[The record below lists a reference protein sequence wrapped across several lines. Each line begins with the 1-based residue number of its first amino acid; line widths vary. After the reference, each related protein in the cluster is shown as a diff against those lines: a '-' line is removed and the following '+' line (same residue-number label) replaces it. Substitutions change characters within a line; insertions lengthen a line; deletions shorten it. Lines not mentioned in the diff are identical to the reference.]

1 MFILLPFLP
10 EDTLNELADKHG
22 KELRHLYQI
31 LVQHPKSF
39 EKLVSLL
46 AIPVLIELIKEYPMS
61 TAQVKMSPQQL
72 LQAVGQLK
80 KPEFDAFFLQILNL
94 QSQHNQ
100 QNQRS
105 KPERFLQAIT

>member
-1 MFILLPFLP
+1 
-10 EDTLNELADKHG
+10 
-22 KELRHLYQI
+22 
-31 LVQHPKSF
+31 
-39 EKLVSLL
+39 
-46 AIPVLIELIKEYPMS
+46 MS